1 MCVCGDH
8 CLCARLTLER
18 GGQVGKVAGNGLEGQ
33 DGGPGVRHLQLAL
46 RRGQCRRPDT
56 GNRTDEI

>member
-1 MCVCGDH
+1 M
-8 CLCARLTLER
+8 
-18 GGQVGKVAGNGLEGQ
+18 GKVAGNGLEGQ

-56 GNRTDEI
+56 GNRTDEILGVRSKESVKRDLWV